1 MKLTIKSLALMS
13 ALTLIAHAHSMHI
26 SDSKLAI
33 LGKKVY
39 ATLSEHKGLIGLTAG
54 AVAAGYYLY
63 HQYTQQPE
71 TASRRDESDALAHAG
86 VNERTIDECEYAGVG
101 LDISKHS
108 STMSGN
114 SSSLYQSALGTPD
127 EDKQHHTLD
136 VAALQ
141 ERLETVITDSRVRFT
156 LPDGSIRENDALIS
170 SFNLKNLF
178 TGPRGHVL
186 KVVKSAERIPI
197 FVLEHSGA
205 QVPLQNPHKAQYDNF
220 IYNIVKATEKNSYNL
235 MIQSKDKKI
244 IATLKDIEK
253 RI

>member
-1 MKLTIKSLALMS
+1 MKLTIKSLALIS
-13 ALTLIAHAHSMHI
+13 ALTLIPHAHSMHI
-26 SDSKLAI
+26 SDSKLAT
-33 LGKKVY
+33 LGKKAY
-39 ATLSEHKGLIGLTAG
+39 AKLSEHKGLIGLTAG
-54 AVAAGYYLY
+54 ALAAGYYLY
-63 HQYTQQPE
+63 YQYTQQAE
-71 TASRRDESDALAHAG
+71 TAATPDESHTSTHAQA
-86 VNERTIDECEYAGVG
+86 NETVIDEREYAGVG
-101 LDISKHS
+101 LDISKLSEPTS
-108 STMSGN
+108 SN
-114 SSSLYQSALGTPD
+114 SSSVYQSALGTPD

-186 KVVKSAERIPI
+186 KVVKSAEGIPI

-205 QVPLQNPHKAQYDNF
+205 QVPLENPHKAQYDDF
-220 IYNIVKATEKNSYNL
+220 IYNIVKATEENSYNL

-244 IATLKDIEK
+244 IATIKDI
-253 RI
+253 